1 MDYRLIGISLT
12 ALLSLADF
20 LSEGRFLR
28 SQFKQRLV
36 SFAAGVSVAYI
47 FLHLFPQIY
56 FSLFS
61 SNLSIKNVT
70 FFSMLIGFV
79 SYHLIEK
86 WIYHHAKRDEI
97 VAEIEQQHVLT
108 LFFYHFVIGIVFIS
122 LLKNNRVDG
131 LLYFIP
137 ISLHVLINALPH
149 SHRFEKKSV
158 RAFFVSAPI
167 LGAILASLVTI
178 PEVLDL
184 MLLVMIAGI
193 LLFVEAREIAPSKR
207 SESISFFLLGVITFV
222 IVIITMRFYVG

>member
-12 ALLSLADF
+12 AFLSLADF

-56 FSLFS
+56 FSLFN
-61 SNLSIKNVT
+61 SNISTKNVT
-70 FFSMLIGFV
+70 FFAMLIGFV
-79 SYHLIEK
+79 AYHLIEK
-86 WIYHHAKRDEI
+86 WIYQHAKRDDI

-108 LFFYHFVIGIVFIS
+108 LFFYHFVIGIVLLS
-122 LLKNNRVDG
+122 LLKNDVVDG

-137 ISLHVLINALPH
+137 ISMHVLINALPH
-149 SHRFEKKSV
+149 SHRFDKKSV
-158 RAFFVSAPI
+158 RAFFVSAPV

-184 MLLVMIAGI
+184 MLLGMIAGI

-222 IVIITMRFYVG
+222 IVIITARFYVG